1 MQHPAK
7 KFSILMTT
15 VLTAA
20 LCACGADKAEVQ
32 QSQPASSQP
41 TNNVAAPATQEAPA
55 DNKAAVV
62 QEPTVPKDAADAAD
76 AVSPAGVP
84 DVKTVSSK
92 LSIEEGKKR
101 YEQTCKVCHDQGLL
115 DAPKLSDKAEWAK
128 RLEKGVDTL
137 YEHSAKGFNKMP
149 AQAVSTVTEAEVYAA
164 VDYMLEQ
171 AK

>member
-1 MQHPAK
+1 MQYPAK
-7 KFSILMTT
+7 KFSILMMT
-15 VLTAA
+15 VLTAT

-41 TNNVAAPATQEAPA
+41 ANNVAAPATQEAPA

-62 QEPTVPKDAADAAD
+62 QEPTVPKDAAD